1 MRRRFIS
8 LLACHRSLAPK
19 RSRTPGLVSVVAF
32 TALLSGALVANA
44 ASFTDVSGTPYETA
58 FTYLSQKG
66 VISGYATG
74 EGKPNGPLNRAEAL
88 KVIVGLRFAE
98 RVEWYK
104 QNLMPMPLFAD
115 MDQREWYAPY
125 IEAAFEEDLITGYP
139 DRTFR
144 PGNYLTAEEAVTMVL
159 RAYGVLGS
167 GDGARLSEYIQNRD
181 SEWFTPYINAAI
193 EKNLIMHQGR
203 LELGQVMTRGRFF
216 DLVYRL
222 DKVQTDGSLA
232 YRGPEPLSPVQARLR
247 PQVVQSVPRTSN
259 QTSQGTINAPQTAT
273 VAQNSYASEKYFS
286 LSMPSLGV
294 SDLTV
299 THPVDPFTSDG
310 ILQPLQYGVGHL
322 FSYPGAGG
330 KIMIYGHS
338 SGYPWDVS
346 QYTKIF
352 RKVNNL
358 STGDRIFVTY
368 DGKLFTYEVNYKQTV
383 SASDTSPFNDSGNG
397 EELILYTCWPPDSIS
412 QRYLV
417 HAVPVNAVAAR

>member
-1 MRRRFIS
+1 MRKRLVSI
-8 LLACHRSLAPK
+8 LACTL
-19 RSRTPGLVSVVAF
+19 LVSITM
-32 TALLSGALVANA
+32 TASA
-44 ASFTDVSGTPYETA
+44 ATFTDVSGTPYETA
-58 FTYLSQKG
+58 FTYLAQKG

-88 KVIVGLRFAE
+88 KVIVGLRLSD

-104 QNLMPMPLFAD
+104 QNLMPMPLFVD
-115 MDQREWYAPY
+115 MDQTAWYAPY
-125 IEAAFEEDLITGYP
+125 IEAAFEADLITGYP

-144 PGNYLTAEEAVTMVL
+144 PGSYLRAEEAVTMVL

-167 GDGARLSEYIQNRD
+167 DEGAQLSEYIQNRD

-222 DKVQTDGSLA
+222 DKVQTEGSLA

-247 PQVVQSVPRTSN
+247 PQVVNALPWTNN
-259 QTSQGTINAPQTAT
+259 QAIHTSQPVA
-273 VAQNSYASEKYFS
+273 VAQNPYASEKYFS
-286 LSMPSLGV
+286 LSMPTLGV

-299 THPVDPFTSDG
+299 THPADPFTTDG
-310 ILQPLQYGVGHL
+310 VLQPLQYGVGHL

-346 QYTKIF
+346 QFTKIF
-352 RKVNNL
+352 RKVNKLN
-358 STGDRIFVTY
+358 TGDRIFVTY

-383 SASDTSPFNDSGNG
+383 AASDTSPFNDSGNG

-417 HAVPVNAVAAR
+417 HAVPVSAVALR